1 VRVSCDYVFE
11 AYCPTITR
19 SIEIATHFEKLVQQL
34 WHELGW
40 PSWASRDQL
49 KPAPG
54 VG

>member
-19 SIEIATHFEKLVQQL
+19 DIEIATHFETLVQQL
-34 WHELGW
+34 WHDPG
-40 PSWASRDQL
+40 WASRDQL
-49 KPAPG
+49 KPSPG